1 MAYKRIVRKI
11 DELGNI
17 SDDVSV
23 KHADTTNSIGQLTE
37 GQLATKAQFDQV
49 KDAVTEIKI
58 GIPSGFS
65 TGTTKVGNT
74 VYLPNYVTPE
84 RLRVYNGTSLILDYD
99 GTAEKQFNFADFV
112 IPPGISNLNFKYG
125 AETTPTTIFNGA
137 ANTDVV
143 FKTLTFTYDVNTGSG
158 KTFTTKTDTDVAF
171 KKLAIF
177 SSKSTTARAE
187 YDTGAVTNV
196 TFYPLRI
203 TVQGSTF
210 SALYD
215 PTTNNVTNTGLTTS
229 DNELVLQ
236 LPAAATPTLSTLTIQ
251 RNGVNVATYNGSSN
265 VTANISVP
273 TSLGS
278 STLLASS
285 LYSTQSGWGA
295 MSANC
300 SSYHTLIIMY
310 KHWDGSISHNTSAS
324 FKTSIMYN
332 NERFYTQVV
341 RGSAGPDIAFVTT
354 NQTPS
359 NNSLTTFTV
368 NTGFT
373 PAPLSW
379 LEIYGIA

>member
-58 GIPSGFS
+58 GSIPPGSS
-65 TGTTKVGNT
+65 VGTTKVGNT

-84 RLRVYNGTSLILDYD
+84 RLRIYNGTSLILDYD

-125 AETTPTTIFNGA
+125 TETTPTTIFNGA

-158 KTFTTKTDTDVAF
+158 KTFTTKTDTSVAF

-203 TVQGSTF
+203 TVAGSSF

-215 PTTNNVTNTGLTTS
+215 PTTNNLTNTGLTTS

-236 LPAAATPTLSTLTIQ
+236 LPAVSVGTLTLQ
-251 RNGVNVATYNGSSN
+251 QNGTTVGTYNGAPTTVNFSTSGGF
-265 VTANISVP
+265 TISP
-273 TSLGS
+273 FI
-278 STLLASS
+278 A
-285 LYSTQSGWGA
+285 YSFFPQNNTNTESW
-295 MSANC
+295 
-300 SSYHTLIIMY
+300 
-310 KHWDGSISHNTSAS
+310 NTSFSGSTNYYVTLDVQWDDFTGAVQMDS
-324 FKTSIMYN
+324 KIIN
-332 NERFYTQVV
+332 NN
-341 RGSAGPDIAFVTT
+341 DI
-354 NQTPS
+354 
-359 NNSLTTFTV
+359 
-368 NTGFT
+368 NTGFGLT
-373 PAPLSW
+373 GFTTGGIINIRVVKTYGNSAFTVYKSGAPGASTF
-379 LEIYGIA
+379 ITIRRIT

>member
-58 GIPSGFS
+58 GSIPPGSS
-65 TGTTKVGNT
+65 VGTTKVGNT

-84 RLRVYNGTSLILDYD
+84 RLRIYNGTSLILDYD

-137 ANTDVV
+137 TNTDVV

-158 KTFTTKTDTDVAF
+158 KTFTTKTDTNVAF

-203 TVQGSTF
+203 TVQGSNF

-236 LPAAATPTLSTLTIQ
+236 LPPASAASVGTLTLQQNGSTVGTYTGSATTINFATFSTLNLGSATYIQGPGWSNSLAANFNGYRAITIMFSHVESDSSYAISSATFPLSSIIGGDRLRVVVVENGTIKWISLTPTTSPSLNQVTNWTISSSGSNWP
-251 RNGVNVATYNGSSN
+251 NGTG
-265 VTANISVP
+265 I
-273 TSLGS
+273 
-278 STLLASS
+278 
-285 LYSTQSGWGA
+285 
-295 MSANC
+295 
-300 SSYHTLIIMY
+300 LIVGM
-310 KHWDGSISHNTSAS
+310 
-324 FKTSIMYN
+324 
-332 NERFYTQVV
+332 R
-341 RGSAGPDIAFVTT
+341 
-354 NQTPS
+354 
-359 NNSLTTFTV
+359 
-368 NTGFT
+368 
-373 PAPLSW
+373 
-379 LEIYGIA
+379 

>member
-58 GIPSGFS
+58 GSIPPGSS
-65 TGTTKVGNT
+65 VGTTKVGNT

-84 RLRVYNGTSLILDYD
+84 RLRIYNGTSLILDYD

-203 TVQGSTF
+203 NVAGSAF

-215 PTTNNVTNTGLTTS
+215 PTTNNITNTGLTTS

-236 LPAAATPTLSTLTIQ
+236 LPAASVGTLTLQ
-251 RNGVNVATYNGSSN
+251 QNGTTVGTYNGAATTVNFSTSGGF
-265 VTANISVP
+265 TISP
-273 TSLGS
+273 FI
-278 STLLASS
+278 A
-285 LYSTQSGWGA
+285 YSFFPQNNTNTESW
-295 MSANC
+295 
-300 SSYHTLIIMY
+300 
-310 KHWDGSISHNTSAS
+310 NTSFSGSTNYYVTLDVQWDDFTGAVQMDS
-324 FKTSIMYN
+324 KIIN
-332 NERFYTQVV
+332 NN
-341 RGSAGPDIAFVTT
+341 DI
-354 NQTPS
+354 
-359 NNSLTTFTV
+359 
-368 NTGFT
+368 NTGFGLT
-373 PAPLSW
+373 GFTVGGIINIRVVKTYGNSAFTVYKSGAPGASTF
-379 LEIYGIA
+379 ITIRRIT

>member
-58 GIPSGFS
+58 GSIPPGSS
-65 TGTTKVGNT
+65 VGTTKVGNT

-84 RLRVYNGTSLILDYD
+84 RLRIYNGTSLILDYD

-158 KTFTTKTDTDVAF
+158 KTFTTKTDTSVAF

-203 TVQGSTF
+203 TVQGSNF

-236 LPAAATPTLSTLTIQ
+236 LPASATPTLSTLTIQ

-265 VTANISVP
+265 VTADISVP
-273 TSLGS
+273 TTSGLSKTYVAFLNLNTS
-278 STLLASS
+278 STQQWTNTFSQSTYKYYQVS
-285 LYSTQSGWGA
+285 LYFGNGVDGEIIGTA
-295 MSANC
+295 
-300 SSYHTLIIMY
+300 LI
-310 KHWDGSISHNTSAS
+310 
-324 FKTSIMYN
+324 
-332 NERFYTQVV
+332 
-341 RGSAGPDIAFVTT
+341 
-354 NQTPS
+354 
-359 NNSLTTFTV
+359 NSLDMDVSFNVSGIGPNLTLAGVKAYKYGTDSFFTLNKVAV
-368 NTGFT
+368 NSGTYY
-373 PAPLSW
+373 
-379 LEIYGIA
+379 LEVFGIN